1 MKAVKKR
8 QSSAVTEIA
17 ITKNQQKKEAL
28 KELIEKVSLQ
38 VSTWDKMLNSNTDI
52 KKTKKAF
59 TKLESEIKIFSKKLH
74 KF

>member
-8 QSSAVTEIA
+8 QSSAVTAIA